1 MVSYRDDIA
10 LVLVGWEGASLE
22 ERREGKTSMERLLR
36 SPCLSGRPAT
46 TTTIKERASVKF

>member
-36 SPCLSGRPAT
+36 SPCLSGRPTT